1 MNYSAQ
7 IKYLGDDIEE
17 EVLLRIHDLEITC
30 FVTLCPFRIETGK
43 SYMVELEAQVFDDY
57 FVREISEDCS
67 PGIVR
72 VGSGFTCIIWG
83 RLIDGC
89 LNVGD
94 VIFYDDVLLA
104 EFGQLNGKMV
114 EWEVDRIDVN
124 FVSAIA
130 QRGT

>member
-1 MNYSAQ
+1 MNYSAI
-7 IKYLGDDIEE
+7 IKYLGDEIEE

-30 FVTLCPFRIETGK
+30 FVSLCPFRIETGK
-43 SYMVELEAQVFDDY
+43 SYMVELEAKVFDEY

-72 VGSGFTCIIWG
+72 VGSGFTCTICG

-89 LNVGD
+89 LNIGD
-94 VIFYDDVLLA
+94 VNFYDDVLLS

-124 FVSAIA
+124 FVSMIA
-130 QRGT
+130 QRDT